1 LSICY
6 VGAMG
11 FVCETADLAATE
23 LEAAELARLEREAD
37 RVAGD
42 LPQEGFCAA
51 LDRAPALPPAAAQA
65 DRVVV
70 LGIGGSALG
79 ARAVHEACGAPRP
92 LTTVDNIDPA
102 ALEAAWAGGAP
113 AIWVVVSKSGT
124 TTETLAQW
132 AVVRERLRNAGPAA
146 VHVVTGATGPLREL
160 ALADGHPIHEIPAE
174 VGGRFSVFTPA
185 ATVPLALL
193 GHDVNALLAGA
204 RAARDHC
211 ARPGGVAA
219 RLAAL
224 LVAAARQGRN
234 VVTFWSYAERLET
247 VGEWFRQ
254 LWAESLGKPRR
265 DGTRVGQTPL
275 HCVGS
280 TDQHSIQQL
289 MVEGPR
295 DKAVVVLAGPAERGI
310 AVPRGYPGAGS
321 GHACGDILE
330 AMRRATTAGMVRAGS
345 PAITLRLDDRSAH
358 SIGSLLMALLCA
370 TVVAGR
376 LLDVDPYG
384 QPGVEMAKDAT
395 RELLAAPGGA
405 MDREV
410 AQLLGEGRGV
420 HCP

>member
-1 LSICY
+1 
-6 VGAMG
+6 MG
-11 FVCETADLAATE
+11 FVY
-23 LEAAELARLEREAD
+23 EAADPAAARLDAAEGRRLAQAADREA
-37 RVAGD
+37 AD
-42 LPQEGFCAA
+42 LPQAGFGLA
-51 LDRAPALPPAAAQA
+51 LDRAPAPPPAAGT

-79 ARAVHEACGAPRP
+79 ARAVHEACGSGRS
-92 LTTVDNIDPA
+92 LTTVDNIDPE

-113 AIWVVVSKSGT
+113 ATWVVVSKSGT

-132 AVVRERLRNAGPAA
+132 AVVRERLRNTGPAA
-146 VHVVTGATGPLREL
+146 VHVVTGTAGPLREL
-160 ALADGHPIHEIPAE
+160 ALADGWPIHEIPAD

-193 GHDVNALLAGA
+193 GHDVAALLDGA

-224 LVAAARQGRN
+224 LVAAARDGRN

-247 VGEWFRQ
+247 IGEWFRQ
-254 LWAESLGKPRR
+254 LWAESLGKRR
-265 DGTRVGQTPL
+265 ADGTRVGQTPL

-295 DKAVVVLAGPAERGI
+295 DKAVVVLAGPPEPGAR
-310 AVPRGYPGAGS
+310 VPEGYPGAGA
-321 GHACGDILE
+321 GQACGDVLQ

-345 PAITLRLDDRSAH
+345 PAVTLKLDDWSPRTV
-358 SIGSLLMALLCA
+358 GSLLMALLCA

-376 LLDVDPYG
+376 LLGVDPFG
-384 QPGVEMAKDAT
+384 QPGVEAAKVAT
-395 RELLAAPGGA
+395 KELLAAPGGDV
-405 MDREV
+405 DREV
-410 AQLLGEGRGV
+410 AKLLGEGDGI

>member
-1 LSICY
+1 
-6 VGAMG
+6 MG
-11 FVCETADLAATE
+11 FVCEAADLAATG
-23 LEAAELARLEREAD
+23 LEAADLRRLEREAD
-37 RVAGD
+37 RAAAD
-42 LPQEGFCAA
+42 LPQVGFGAA
-51 LDRAPALPPAAAQA
+51 LDRAPAPPAPAA
-65 DRVVV
+65 DGERVVV

-79 ARAVHEACGAPRP
+79 ARAVHEACGGGRP

-102 ALEAAWAGGAP
+102 VLEAAWAGGAP
-113 AIWVVVSKSGT
+113 ATWVVVSKSGT

-132 AVVRERLRNAGPAA
+132 AVVRERLRDAGPAA
-146 VHVVTGATGPLREL
+146 VHVVTGADGPLREL
-160 ALADGHPIHEIPAE
+160 AVADGHPIHEIPTD

-193 GHDVNALLAGA
+193 GLDVAALLEGA

-224 LVAAARQGRN
+224 LVAAARDGRN

-254 LWAESLGKPRR
+254 LWAESLGKPRP

-295 DKAVVVLAGPAERGI
+295 DKAVVVLAGPPEPGAT
-310 AVPRGYPGAGS
+310 VPEGYPGAGA
-321 GHACGDILE
+321 GHACGAILQ

-345 PAITLRLDDRSAH
+345 PAVTLKLDDWSPH
-358 SIGSLLMALLCA
+358 TLGSLLMALLCA

-376 LLDVDPYG
+376 LLDVDPFG
-384 QPGVEMAKDAT
+384 QPGVEMAKT
-395 RELLAAPGGA
+395 FTKELLATPGGA
-405 MDREV
+405 VDQEV
-410 AQLLGEGRGV
+410 AELLGEGGGV

>member
-1 LSICY
+1 
-6 VGAMG
+6 MG
-11 FVCETADLAATE
+11 LVSEAADLAATG
-23 LEAAELARLEREAD
+23 LPAPDLRRLEGEAD
-37 RVAGD
+37 RAAAG
-42 LPQEGFCAA
+42 LPQAGFCTA
-51 LDRAPALPPAAAQA
+51 LDRAPPPPPLAADAG
-65 DRVVV
+65 RVVV

-102 ALEAAWAGGAP
+102 ALEAAWADGAR
-113 AIWVVVSKSGT
+113 ATWVIVSKSGT

-132 AVVRERLRNAGPAA
+132 AVVRERLRATGAA
-146 VHVVTGATGPLREL
+146 PVHVVTGAEGPLREL
-160 ALADGHPIHEIPAE
+160 ALADGLPVHEIPAG

-185 ATVPLALL
+185 ATVPLALAGL
-193 GHDVNALLAGA
+193 DVGALLQGA

-224 LVAAARQGRN
+224 LVAAARDGRN
-234 VVTFWSYAERLET
+234 VVTFWSYAERIEA

-254 LWAESLGKPRR
+254 LWAESLGKPCP

-295 DKAVVVLAGPAERGI
+295 DKAVVVLAGPAEPGV
-310 AVPRGYPGAGS
+310 AVPEGYPGAGA
-321 GHACGDILE
+321 GHACGEILE
-330 AMRRATTAGMVRAGS
+330 VMRRATAASMVRAGS
-345 PAITLRLDDRSAH
+345 PLVTLKLDDWSPH
-358 SIGSLLMALLCA
+358 SLGSLLMVFLCA
-370 TVVAGR
+370 AVVAGR
-376 LLDVDPYG
+376 LLDVDPFG

-405 MDREV
+405 VDRDI
-410 AQLLGEGRGV
+410 ARLLGEGDGIR
-420 HCP
+420 CP